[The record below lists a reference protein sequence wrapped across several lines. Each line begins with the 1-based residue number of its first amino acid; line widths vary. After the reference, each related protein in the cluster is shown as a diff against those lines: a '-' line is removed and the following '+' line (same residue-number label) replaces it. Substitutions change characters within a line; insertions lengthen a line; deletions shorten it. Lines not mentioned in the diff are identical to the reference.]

1 MLIEFRVANFKS
13 IQERQVLSLRASKGR
28 ELTDSHTFGVPPVAG
43 GPDINMKLLRSAAL
57 YGANAAGKSNF
68 LQAMRAMQAIVSGSA
83 LEKRRGDPLP
93 VAPFRLDPGARDAPS
108 EFEAAF
114 FSGGVRYQYGFAA
127 TTERIVEEWLFAYP
141 RNRAQRWFRRAWAPA
156 QSGYEWELGAF
167 LSGEKALW
175 QKATRDNALFLSTAV
190 QLNSR
195 QLQPVYD
202 WFAKTLHLANVSGW
216 SPIFSAEL
224 CETDCKEQV
233 LNFLKA
239 ADLDIHDVRVRKD
252 PFDPKFLP
260 GDMSAPVKQMISEQM
275 ENKEVLEIQTVHR
288 DSEGK
293 EVAFGFDQES
303 DGTQKVFS
311 FAGPWI
317 DSLQNGHVLFV
328 DELHDNLHPQL
339 AKFLVRRFHG
349 RDTNPSNAQLVFT
362 AHETSILSQDL
373 MRRDQIWFC
382 EKDRRHATRLYPLTD
397 FHPRK
402 GRENLELAYRSGRY
416 GALPYIR
423 EAQG

>member
-28 ELTDSHTFGVPPVAG
+28 ELTDSHTFGVPLVAG
-43 GPDINMKLLRSAAL
+43 GPDMKLLRSAAL

-224 CETDCKEQV
+224 CGTERKRKV
-233 LNFLKA
+233 LDFLKT
-239 ADLDIHDVRVRKD
+239 ADLDIHELRVRKE
-252 PFDPKFLP
+252 PFDPKSLP
-260 GDMSAPVKQMISEQM
+260 DDMPASVKQMISKEM
-275 ENKEVLEIQTVHR
+275 ENEEIYTIQTVHR
-288 DSEGK
+288 DAEGK
-293 EVAFGFDQES
+293 EQNFGFDEES
-303 DGTQKVFS
+303 DGTQKMFS

-317 DSLQNGHVLFV
+317 DSLQKGYVLFV

-339 AKFLVRRFHG
+339 ARFLVQRFHG
-349 RDTNPSNAQLVFT
+349 RETNPGNAQLLFT